1 MNKAFHFTTFGIAC
15 AALVISIWP
24 DQTDPEKPLNSAE
37 YLSPSDLNIEKHVFR
52 AKPGKDEVVYLECKM
67 LYDGKL
73 VKKMINY
80 IHTDGKVHEEP
91 LIVIDKYALL
101 TVDEQLAYD
110 KKFKSFAPLNL
121 EFICSG
127 FIESANHLHF
137 NGSRASHNNFTL
149 QAGAWS
155 LETNTNEAEF
165 HYLDMSCIQAEKEGI
180 KPKPVDFYFTM
191 TTMPYSEA
199 KAKQPELEEMKANH
213 GWTYQ
218 DADYGQGVIDYQK
231 AAEESLDRQL
241 NFKG

>member
-73 VKKMINY
+73 VKKIINY

-101 TVDEQLAYD
+101 TVDEQLTYD

-127 FIESANHLHF
+127 FIESVNHLHF
-137 NGSRASHNNFTL
+137 RGSSVSQNNFYL
-149 QAGAWS
+149 QAGSWS
-155 LETNTNEAEF
+155 LEANSNEAEF
-165 HYLDMSCIQAEKEGI
+165 HYVDMSSIQAEKEGI

-199 KAKQPELEEMKANH
+199 KAKHPDLPEMKPNN

-218 DADYGQGVIDYQK
+218 DLDRDISVFPYRR